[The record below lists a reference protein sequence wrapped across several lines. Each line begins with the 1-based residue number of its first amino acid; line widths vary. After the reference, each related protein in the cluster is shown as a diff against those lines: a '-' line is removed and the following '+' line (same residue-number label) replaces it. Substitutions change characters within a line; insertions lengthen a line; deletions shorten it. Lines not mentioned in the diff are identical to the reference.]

1 MSIMSVEPGFA
12 QTAPI
17 SFLNRDHVVLV
28 TVADS
33 EIVVTTTLGMK
44 VVIPVTPASL
54 ARFVDELANH
64 VESNFVPITSTAVYV
79 R

>member
-12 QTAPI
+12 QATPI

-33 EIVVTTTLGMK
+33 EIVVTTTLGIK
-44 VVIPVTPASL
+44 VVIPVTPESL